1 MMIIVIISFNKC
13 PASDLFDGDQS
24 TGIKLVAR
32 GNNPVN
38 FVFLAPVLMDVSY
51 VESVEELATSLQ
63 FGVRL

>member
-1 MMIIVIISFNKC
+1 MIIVIISFNKC

-38 FVFLAPVLMDVSY
+38 FVFLV
-51 VESVEELATSLQ
+51 
-63 FGVRL
+63 GVFNPYGLC